1 MGSPMS
7 IDLNSLVE
15 HDLSGECPVCRT
27 QDIVNIALLPAAA
40 AWELNNGLPR
50 FALALHGA
58 AGLLAAMLEEGVPRT
73 EIETAMSTLL
83 DDIESQ
89 IDEDS
94 TMGGPPQGTA

>member
-1 MGSPMS
+1 MS

-15 HDLSGECPVCRT
+15 HDLSDECPICRT
-27 QDIVNIALLPAAA
+27 QDFVHMALLPAAA

-58 AGLLAAMLEEGVPRT
+58 AGLLGAMLEEGISRT
-73 EIETAMSTLL
+73 EIETAMSALL
-83 DDIESQ
+83 DEIESR